1 MYKLELGVECGEMGF
16 LLSTG
21 KVETDLLLKGTLVLI
36 LFFTPID
43 ELVYLVQDLGEPD
56 AEVQINSYIDV

>member
-1 MYKLELGVECGEMGF
+1 MGF

-21 KVETDLLLKGTLVLI
+21 KVETDLLLKGTLELI

-56 AEVQINSYIDV
+56 AEVQINSYTDV